1 MCIGGFWTTTMAVV
15 VVERWDGWFCSQ
27 QLIGSSYNENH
38 LNIKCS
44 FSYISAVLYEWI
56 KAVLY
61 GSTL

>member
-1 MCIGGFWTTTMAVV
+1 MAVV